1 MRNFSIGKKTEGFTL
16 LELMAVLVVAA
27 AMATGIMYLY
37 SSRIDNARADT
48 LSTIAGNSLTAIAHA
63 MTVSPNT
70 STTIATYLTNDLAV
84 ETGQV
89 PTTFIQSTASPA
101 QLISPWGY
109 PMTYSAQTVSN
120 GSGNLYAAT
129 LSVQNLSSRQCGMVA
144 NKFMTNNSIDVV
156 TVGGQTVKN
165 TGLNTYNSTLA
176 QSSCSGS
183 STTVTAASY
192 LSPVPSSVVAGS
204 GAIGVNS
211 PYLLSTYATRP
222 SAMLGA
228 CPAGTSTIGN
238 SDFCGC
244 PTGQMF
250 NGTSCVAL
258 PATLTNSS
266 DYVWYNGHYYTK
278 EAIQNTLASGTIQP
292 VGTAQSNVATKA
304 CVGGQTYSIANH
316 DCECPSN
323 TVWNSSQDASNTTGS
338 GYCQPITLSAGLA
351 SGWASWNAGENR
363 ADIRTGDTSLGSGNY
378 STSTPSAYTSQT
390 Q

>member
-1 MRNFSIGKKTEGFTL
+1 MKKFVLKSKNKGFTL

-27 AMATGIMYLY
+27 VMATGIFYVY

-48 LSTIAGNSLTAIAHA
+48 LSTIASSSLNALAQA

-70 STTIATYLTNDLAV
+70 STTISTYLNNDLAV
-84 ETGQV
+84 QTGQV
-89 PTTFIQSTASPA
+89 PTTFIKNASTPA

-120 GSGNLYAAT
+120 GSANLYAAT

-156 TVGGQTVKN
+156 TVNGQTVKS

-176 QSSCSGS
+176 QSACA
-183 STTVTAASY
+183 STASTVTAGNY
-192 LSPVPSSVVAGS
+192 LTPVPTSIATG
-204 GAIGVNS
+204 GGNIGVNS
-211 PYLLSTYATRP
+211 PYLLSTYASRP
-222 SAMLGA
+222 ANMLGA
-228 CPAGTSTIGN
+228 CPSGTSVIGN

-244 PTGQMF
+244 PSGQMW
-250 NGTSCVAL
+250 NGTTCAAL
-258 PATLTNSS
+258 PATLTNAS

-278 EAIQNTLASGTIQP
+278 EAIQNTLASGAVQAL
-292 VGTAQSNVATKA
+292 GTAQDNVNTRA
-304 CVGGQTYSIANH
+304 CVGGQTYNVVTHTCACPAN
-316 DCECPSN
+316 
-323 TVWNSSQDASNTTGS
+323 TTWNSSQDASNASGS
-338 GYCQPITLSAGLA
+338 GYCQANTLSAGLA

-363 ADIRTGDTSLGSGNY
+363 ADIRTGDSGTIPNTT
-378 STSTPSAYTSQT
+378 TSTPSAYTSQT

>member
-1 MRNFSIGKKTEGFTL
+1 MKNFSIGKKDKGFTL

-27 AMATGIMYLY
+27 TMATGIAYLY

-48 LSTIAGNSLTAIAHA
+48 LSTIAGSSLTAIAHA
-63 MTVSPNT
+63 MTVTPNT
-70 STTIATYLTNDLAV
+70 SSTISTYLTNDLAV

-89 PTTFIQSTASPA
+89 PNTFIKSATAPA

-109 PMTYSAQTVSN
+109 PMTYSAQSVSN

-129 LSVQNLSSRQCGMVA
+129 LTVQNLSSRQCGMLA
-144 NKFMTNNSIDVV
+144 NKFMTNGSIDVV

-176 QSSCSGS
+176 QSACSGS
-183 STTVTAASY
+183 STTVAAASY
-192 LSPVPSSVVAGS
+192 LSAVPSTIATG
-204 GAIGVNS
+204 GGTLGVKS

-222 SAMLGA
+222 AAMLGA

-238 SDFCGC
+238 SDYCGC
-244 PTGQMF
+244 PNGQMF
-250 NGTSCVAL
+250 NGTTCVAL
-258 PATLTNSS
+258 PANLTNAS
-266 DYVWYNGHYYTK
+266 DYVWYNGQYYTK
-278 EAIQNTLASGTIQP
+278 EAIQNTLASGTVQP

-304 CVGGQTYSIANH
+304 CVGGQVYSIVNH
-316 DCECPSN
+316 DCECPAN
-323 TVWNSSQDASNTTGS
+323 TVWNSSQDASNTSGS
-338 GYCQPITLSAGLA
+338 GYCQAITLSAGLA

-363 ADIRTGDTSLGSGNY
+363 ADIRTGDTGTPPN
-378 STSTPSAYTSQT
+378 TTTTTPSAYTSQT